1 MPKRSGN
8 RPNALKHGAF
18 AKTAILPG
26 EDPCEFEELHSSLV
40 EEWTPVG
47 PTEEDAVLS
56 IAQGVWR
63 KRRVQKFLE
72 ADFTAGRF
80 QPDHVAYDEALA
92 LEFFSD
98 WIEGSPDEFD
108 RGLVVLSPRRA
119 EHFRQ
124 KFPRQEYQSTS
135 AWVHAVQTE
144 ITSVLLPLAE
154 GLRDGPMNA
163 MLIRSAQCFSANLFT
178 LELATDE
185 RIDAMIDRAI
195 KRLIQTKAMKQ
206 MLGGRPPSTGDDQS
220 KKLQRSKPNGPVN
233 RPDG

>member
-18 AKTAILPG
+18 AQTAILPG

-63 KRRVQKFLE
+63 KRRVQKFLQ
-72 ADFTAGRF
+72 ADIEKSRF
-80 QPDHVAYDEALA
+80 NPQHPAYDEARTLHA
-92 LEFFSD
+92 CCATIATAPDKFDYIL
-98 WIEGSPDEFD
+98 GS
-108 RGLVVLSPRRA
+108 LSIGNA
-119 EHFRQ
+119 QHLRQ
-124 KFPRQEYQSTS
+124 KCPRQAFQSTS
-135 AWVHAVQTE
+135 EWVHAVQNE
-144 ITSVLLPLAE
+144 IVSVLLPAVERFGDATALYLMA
-154 GLRDGPMNA
+154 GSSRIFTAD
-163 MLIRSAQCFSANLFT
+163 LFKV
-178 LELATDE
+178 ELSVDE